1 MKDHL
6 QSQTIRK
13 RQVTFFIIHI
23 ANFLNLV
30 KTKLQYSRHPLI
42 LILLYLG
49 TETKKSTD
57 CKPHSSI
64 RPICPFG
71 ISCYRK
77 NPQHKID
84 EAHPGDNDYKVKY

>member
-1 MKDHL
+1 M
-6 QSQTIRK
+6 
-13 RQVTFFIIHI
+13 
-23 ANFLNLV
+23 V

-42 LILLYLG
+42 IIRLYLG

-57 CKPHSSI
+57 SCMRSNAIMPSDKNEAEINCNPHSSI

-84 EAHPGDNDYKVKY
+84 EAHPGDNDYVVKY